1 MKKVISN
8 LSIENVISYG
18 VLAFVLTMWSM
29 LVYHIITKGVS
40 DSLSF
45 GIMG

>member
-18 VLAFVLTMWSM
+18 VLAFVLTMWTA
-29 LVYHIITKGVS
+29 LVYHIVKTGVS

>member
-1 MKKVISN
+1 MRNLISN
-8 LSIENVISYG
+8 LSIENLITYG
-18 VLAFVLTMWSM
+18 VLAFVLTMWTI
-29 LVYHIITKGVS
+29 LVHHIITTGIS

>member
-1 MKKVISN
+1 MRNLISN

-18 VLAFVLTMWSM
+18 ILAFVLTMWSM
-29 LVYHIITKGVS
+29 LVYHLITSGIS

>member
-1 MKKVISN
+1 MRNLISN

-18 VLAFVLTMWSM
+18 ILAFVLTMWSM
-29 LVYHIITKGVS
+29 LVYHIIKTGIS